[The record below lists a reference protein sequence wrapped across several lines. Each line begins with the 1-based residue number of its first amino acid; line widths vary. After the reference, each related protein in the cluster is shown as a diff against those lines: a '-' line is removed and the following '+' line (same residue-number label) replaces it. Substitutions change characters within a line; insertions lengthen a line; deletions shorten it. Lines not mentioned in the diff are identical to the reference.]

1 MIKQL
6 SKNKY
11 KIIAEIGYNI
21 DGKRKRKTE
30 IFEGTK
36 KQAETREFEI
46 KQQYAKGGFVVD
58 SKNMTFED
66 FGNFFIRNY
75 CEENVGVK
83 TLDGYKSMLE
93 KINGY
98 IGNWQLKDIETF
110 TLMELYKKLKNGT
123 RKKVVT
129 NNTLLH
135 YYNLINLMFTQA
147 VKWKLLETNP
157 NIDIPRPKKEKHLA
171 ECYDLEQIHTLLN
184 GLKNECLKYQ
194 ALIVLALDSGARR
207 SEILAL
213 TWNDIDFDT
222 KVLTINKSLDV
233 IKGEIVEKATK
244 NDTSTRKMVLTD
256 TTIEILKAYKE
267 ELSLSNNWKANN
279 KLFLAKDGK
288 PMYPTTCGKI
298 FQKVAVKYGLPK
310 INFHSLRHSSASL
323 QIALGVHTKLIQE
336 RMGHSSMAVTTSIYS
351 HIFQANRT
359 EVANKLNG
367 ALSIN

>member
-46 KQQYAKGGFVVD
+46 KQLYAKNGFIAD
-58 SKNMTFED
+58 SKNLTFED
-66 FGNFFIRNY
+66 FGNIFIRNY
-75 CEENVGVK
+75 CEGNVGAK
-83 TLDGYKSMLE
+83 TLDGYESMLE
-93 KINGY
+93 KVNSY
-98 IGNWQLKDIETF
+98 IGNWQLKSIETF
-110 TLMELYKKLKNGT
+110 TLLELYKKLKKGT
-123 RKKVVT
+123 RKEVVT

-135 YYNLINLMFTQA
+135 YYNLINLMFGQA
-147 VKWKLLETNP
+147 VKWKLLDSNP
-157 NIDIPRPKKEKHLA
+157 NADIPRPKKEKHLA
-171 ECYDLEQIHTLLN
+171 ECYDMEQIHTLLN
-184 GLKNECLKYQ
+184 GLSNECLKYQ
-194 ALIVLALDSGARR
+194 ALIILAIDSGARR

-213 TWNDIDFDT
+213 TWKDIDFDT

-233 IKGEIVEKATK
+233 IKGKFVEKTTK

-256 TTIEILKAYKE
+256 TTIEVLKAYKE
-267 ELSLSNNWKANN
+267 ELTSACTWKEDN

-310 INFHSLRHSSASL
+310 VNFHSLRHSSASL

-367 ALSIN
+367 ALSLN

>member
-11 KIIAEIGYNI
+11 KIIAEIGYTI

-58 SKNMTFED
+58 SKNMTFEEY
-66 FGNFFIRNY
+66 GKFFIRNY
-75 CEENVGVK
+75 CEGNIGAK
-83 TLDGYKSMLE
+83 TLAGYESMLE

-98 IGNWQLKDIETF
+98 LGNWQLKSIETF
-110 TLMELYKKLKNGT
+110 TLLELYKKLKKGT
-123 RKKVVT
+123 RKDVVT
-129 NNTLLH
+129 NNTILH

-147 VKWKLLETNP
+147 VKWKLLDVNP
-157 NIDIPRPKKEKHLA
+157 NTDIPRPKKEKHLA
-171 ECYDLEQIHTLLN
+171 EYYDLDQIHILLN
-184 GLKNECLKYQ
+184 GLSNECLKYQ
-194 ALIVLALDSGARR
+194 ALIILALDSGARR

-233 IKGEIVEKATK
+233 IKGEFVEKATK

-256 TTIEILKAYKE
+256 PTIEVLKAYKD
-267 ELSLSNNWKANN
+267 ELILSNNWQESN

-336 RMGHSSMAVTTSIYS
+336 RMGHSSMAVTTGIYS

>member
-11 KIIAEIGYNI
+11 KIIAEIGYTM

-30 IFEGTK
+30 IFEGTR

-46 KQQYAKGGFVVD
+46 KQQYSKKGFITD
-58 SKNMTFED
+58 SKNLTFED
-66 FGNFFIRNY
+66 YGKIFIKHY
-75 CEENVGVK
+75 CEGNIGAK
-83 TLDGYKSMLE
+83 TMDGYLSMLE
-93 KINGY
+93 KINSY
-98 IGNWQLKDIETF
+98 LGNWQLKSIETF
-110 TLMELYKKLKNGT
+110 TLTQLYKKLKKGT
-123 RKKVVT
+123 RKDVVT

-147 VKWKLLETNP
+147 VKWNFIDSNP
-157 NIDIPRPKKEKHLA
+157 NSNIPRPKKEKHLA
-171 ECYDLEQIHTLLN
+171 ECYDIDQIHTLLN
-184 GLKNECLKYQ
+184 GLTNECLKYQ
-194 ALIVLALDSGARR
+194 ALIILAIDSGARR

-213 TWNDIDFDT
+213 TWKDIDFDT

-233 IKGEIVEKATK
+233 IRGEFIEKATK

-256 TTIEILKAYKE
+256 TTINVLKAYRE
-267 ELSLSNNWKANN
+267 ELKTSNTWKETN

-298 FQKVAVKYGLPK
+298 FQKVAVKNGLPK

-367 ALSIN
+367 ALSLN